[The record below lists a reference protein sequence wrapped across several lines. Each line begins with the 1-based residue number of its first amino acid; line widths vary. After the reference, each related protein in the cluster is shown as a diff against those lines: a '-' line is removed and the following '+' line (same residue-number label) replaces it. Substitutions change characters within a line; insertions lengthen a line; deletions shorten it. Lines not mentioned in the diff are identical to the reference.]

1 MVLRT
6 NEGGTMGNVVHLL
19 FTPAYLLFP
28 PAQLLF
34 PPVQLLFPPAHLFFP
49 PAHLLF
55 PPAHLFLPLLW
66 KFSHSSQ
73 MYTTTQSPN
82 SAMPWMWLDLVVLSQ
97 MDRWDSKWAAGNWML
112 KSALHM
118 AGRGIL

>member
-6 NEGGTMGNVVHLL
+6 NEGGTMGNVVYSGEPAHLL

-34 PPVQLLFPPAHLFFP
+34 PPVQLLFPPAHLLFP

-55 PPAHLFLPLLW
+55 PP
-66 KFSHSSQ
+66 
-73 MYTTTQSPN
+73 
-82 SAMPWMWLDLVVLSQ
+82 SAMPWMWLDLVLLSVGTQ
-97 MDRWDSKWAAGNWML
+97 MDRWDSKWAAGNWMQ

-118 AGRGIL
+118 AARGIL